1 MSRGKWEGKG
11 RLTLTAPMVFHE
23 DERVLGLQRRSICL
37 FEQVCAVIVM
47 LLNEHY
53 VDFYTLLK
61 IVIFHPDTD
70 YSKIIR
76 LYFISK
82 TFSFK
87 PFTPT

>member
-1 MSRGKWEGKG
+1 
-11 RLTLTAPMVFHE
+11 MVFHE

-61 IVIFHPDTD
+61 ICIF
-70 YSKIIR
+70 S
-76 LYFISK
+76 S
-82 TFSFK
+82 
-87 PFTPT
+87 